1 MMKKNIILALCVFSG
16 LLFSCEPV
24 VDDKPLGSVVD
35 ESKLNLEV
43 HATTEGGNQIV
54 MINNTKGVGS

>member
-24 VDDKPLGSVVD
+24 VDDKPLGGVVD
-35 ESKLNLEV
+35 ESKLNLDV
-43 HATTEGGNQIV
+43 HATT
-54 MINNTKGVGS
+54 